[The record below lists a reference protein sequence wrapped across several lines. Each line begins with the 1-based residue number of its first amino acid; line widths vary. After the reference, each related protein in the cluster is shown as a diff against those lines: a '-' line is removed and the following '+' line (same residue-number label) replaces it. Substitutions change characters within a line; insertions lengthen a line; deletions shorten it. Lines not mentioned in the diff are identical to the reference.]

1 MSDGETP
8 QHDPERDGAVDPPAG
23 VPVNG
28 TPNTPEQANP
38 EQAEQLAHDSE
49 GVDSQGVDSK
59 GGWSKGAWTAFAK
72 GEWSKGAWIA
82 FAVFCL
88 LAGTIASVFSARTVA
103 KKDAASGQATFQ
115 QGSRAIASTL
125 RLAIQRQEE
134 LTVAAATYFAAN
146 PKASPAEFGTWV
158 RWART
163 RHRYPELDAL
173 GLLPAFQPAPPVH
186 TSSVSSLGSPTPGST
201 STFNSS
207 TNSSTL
213 EKTAPTSGSSTLEK
227 SASAPVSTAPVKPA
241 LIPVK
246 VSPALEQS
254 RDTGLSV
261 YKAIAAGKRVAL
273 AVDTPVYRG
282 NVTPHSVL
290 GRRAAIVGWLR
301 EVLVPGA
308 MLGAVLEGHP
318 GYALTLQ
325 YSGASAN
332 GASPSN
338 LVFTS
343 GTARSGA
350 QSTTSG
356 LHDGWT
362 VTNFG
367 PTTGA
372 SVLTDNHAYT
382 VLTAG
387 ILLSALLGLLVFA
400 LGNTTPRAPVPTPEP
415 APTDESPPS
424 EDLYDAL
431 TGLPN
436 RTLTLDRAERMV
448 ARAGRDSGMLA
459 GALFVD
465 VDRLK
470 DVNEKLGQAA
480 SDQLLR
486 IVGERLEVVVRAH
499 DTVGRLGGDEFV
511 VLVESAAR
519 GVRLDSLAQRMI
531 EALHQPIELDDFGP
545 SFVLTASIG
554 VAFGRYATVDDLL
567 RDAHLALTSA
577 KAAGK
582 DRYTL
587 FNANMRTIIEGRAV
601 LEAELNTAL
610 AENQFFLLYQPIY
623 DLNTRRAVGLEAQI
637 RWTHPAQGVLAP
649 RDFIPLSEETGLIVP
664 IGRWALE
671 QACTQAAAWNV
682 TRGSAAG
689 GNGPVGISVKVS
701 AHQLN
706 RAGFA
711 TDVQRALQQ
720 SGIEPS
726 LLTLEISEGTVMGDL
741 AAAAERLTQ
750 IKRLGVRVAIDEFGS
765 GGYAHH
771 TELRQVPLDSLRVD
785 RNSLAASEDEAY
797 RSWLLE
803 AIMAVGRE
811 HSLTV
816 TATGIET
823 DEQLSALQAMGCTM
837 AQGALLG
844 KPAPAEAVASILN
857 LELPEPSLATSAVAA
872 STMATSAPEANVTA
886 GSATAGSVTAASLP
900 SESGE
905 SPTAS
910 GESPTTPD
918 SPPNSPRL

>member
-49 GVDSQGVDSK
+49 GVDSQGVNSK

-88 LAGTIASVFSARTVA
+88 LAGTIASVYSAHTIA

-186 TSSVSSLGSPTPGST
+186 TSS
-201 STFNSS
+201 TFNSS

-227 SASAPVSTAPVKPA
+227 STSAPVSTAPVKPA

-282 NVTPHSVL
+282 NVTPHSVF

-367 PTTGA
+367 PATGA

-400 LGNTTPRAPVPTPEP
+400 LGNTTTRAPVPTPEP
-415 APTDESPPS
+415 APTGELPPS

-610 AENQFFLLYQPIY
+610 QENQFFLLYQPIY
-623 DLNTRRAVGLEAQI
+623 DLNTRRVVGLEAQI
-637 RWTHPAQGVLAP
+637 RWTHPTQGVLAP

-689 GNGPVGISVKVS
+689 DNGPVGIAVKVS

-706 RAGFA
+706 RNGFA

-726 LLTLEISEGTVMGDL
+726 LLTLEISEGTVMRDL
-741 AAAAERLTQ
+741 AVAAERLTQ
-750 IKRLGVRVAIDEFGS
+750 IKRLGVRVGIDEFGS
-765 GGYAHH
+765 DGYAHH
-771 TELRQVPLDSLRVD
+771 TELRAVPLDSLRVD

-803 AIMAVGRE
+803 AILGVGRE

-886 GSATAGSVTAASLP
+886 GSPTAGSATAASLP
-900 SESGE
+900 SE
-905 SPTAS
+905 S

>member
-1 MSDGETP
+1 V
-8 QHDPERDGAVDPPAG
+8 HAKPE
-23 VPVNG
+23 PVK
-28 TPNTPEQANP
+28 PEQAKP
-38 EQAEQLAHDSE
+38 APAKQLAHDSNGADSNGADSNGADSN
-49 GVDSQGVDSK
+49 GVDGRDVDSK
-59 GGWSKGAWTAFAK
+59 GGWSKGTWTAFAK
-72 GEWSKGAWIA
+72 GGWSKGTWIA

-88 LAGTIASVFSARTVA
+88 LAGTIASVFSAHTVA

-115 QGSRAIASTL
+115 QSSRAIASTL
-125 RLAIQRQEE
+125 RLGIQRQEE

-173 GLLPAFQPAPPVH
+173 GLLPAFQLAPTPVHPAP
-186 TSSVSSLGSPTPGST
+186 VSSSTVSSSNSSALGKSTLAAGSPTLG
-201 STFNSS
+201 
-207 TNSSTL
+207 
-213 EKTAPTSGSSTLEK
+213 KT
-227 SASAPVSTAPVKPA
+227 ASAPVTAAPAKAALAPVKAA

-246 VSPALEQS
+246 VLPALEQS
-254 RDTGLSV
+254 RDTGLSA
-261 YKAIAAGKRVAL
+261 YKAIVAGKKQAL
-273 AVDTPVYRG
+273 AVNTPVYRG
-282 NVTPHSVL
+282 NVTPHSVF

-308 MLGAVLEGHP
+308 MLRAVLAGHP
-318 GYALTLQ
+318 GYALILQ

-332 GASPSN
+332 SASASH

-343 GTARSGA
+343 GAARSGA

-362 VTNFG
+362 VTDFG
-367 PTTGA
+367 PAAGT

-387 ILLSALLGLLVFA
+387 ILLSALLGLLVFV
-400 LGNTTPRAPVPTPEP
+400 LGNTTPQAPVPAP
-415 APTDESPPS
+415 APAPAGEPPPS
-424 EDLYDAL
+424 GEALYDPL

-470 DVNEKLGQAA
+470 DVNEKLGQGA

-554 VAFGRYATVDDLL
+554 VAFGRYATVGDLL
-567 RDAHLALTSA
+567 RDARLALTSA

-601 LEAELNTAL
+601 LETELNTAL
-610 AENQFFLLYQPIY
+610 QESQFFLLYQPIY
-623 DLNTRRAVGLEAQI
+623 DLGTRRAVGLEAQI
-637 RWTHPAQGVLAP
+637 RWTHPSQGVLGP
-649 RDFIPLSEETGLIVP
+649 GDFIPLSEETGLIVP

-682 TRGSAAG
+682 TRGSATG
-689 GNGPVGISVKVS
+689 GGDPVGISVKVS

-706 RAGFA
+706 RDGFV

-726 LLTLEISEGTVMGDL
+726 LLTLEISEGTVMRDL
-741 AAAAERLTQ
+741 AAAAERLAQ
-750 IKRLGVRVAIDEFGS
+750 IKHLGVRVGIDEFGS

-771 TELRQVPLDSLRVD
+771 TELRAVPLDSLRVD

-803 AIMAVGRE
+803 AILTVGRE

-816 TATGIET
+816 IATGIET
-823 DEQLSALQAMGCTM
+823 DEQLSAIQAMGCTM

-844 KPAPAEAVASILN
+844 KPAPAQAVESILN
-857 LELPEPSLATSAVAA
+857 LEIPAPSLAASAMGVSTMGASAMGASETGASETGA
-872 STMATSAPEANVTA
+872 STTEASATATSA
-886 GSATAGSVTAASLP
+886 TAAGPP

-905 SPTAS
+905 SL
-910 GESPTTPD
+910 TTPD
-918 SPPNSPRL
+918 SPPSSPRL

>member
-1 MSDGETP
+1 MSDGQTP
-8 QHDPERDGAVDPPAG
+8 QHDPERNGAVDPLA
-23 VPVNG
+23 G
-28 TPNTPEQANP
+28 TPASDSTVSDSTARPGQADLQP
-38 EQAEQLAHDSE
+38 AKAEQVAHDSNGVDSPGADSVDSP
-49 GVDSQGVDSK
+49 GVDSQGVDSEGVGGK
-59 GGWSKGAWTAFAK
+59 GGGIKGAWTWFFR
-72 GEWSKGAWIA
+72 GEWSKGTWTA
-82 FAVFCL
+82 FAVLCM
-88 LAGTIASVFSARTVA
+88 LAGTIASVYSAHTVA
-103 KKDAASGQATFQ
+103 KNDASNGEVTFQ
-115 QGSRAIASTL
+115 QNSRAIASTL

-173 GLLPAFQPAPPVH
+173 GLLPAFQPAPPIH
-186 TSSVSSLGSPTPGST
+186 SSPLSSLGSSTPASPSTLSPSSVEKST
-201 STFNSS
+201 STFNS
-207 TNSSTL
+207 
-213 EKTAPTSGSSTLEK
+213 PTPEK
-227 SASAPVSTAPVKPA
+227 STSTPVTTTPVKA
-241 LIPVK
+241 TLIPVK

-273 AVDTPVYRG
+273 AVSTPVYRG
-282 NVTPHSVL
+282 NLTPHSVF

-301 EVLVPGA
+301 EVLVPEA

-318 GYALTLQ
+318 GYALTLH

-332 GASPSN
+332 SASASS
-338 LVFTS
+338 LAFSS
-343 GTARSGA
+343 GTARSGM

-362 VTNFG
+362 VTNVG
-367 PTTGA
+367 PVASA
-372 SVLTDNHAYT
+372 SVLTDDHAYT

-387 ILLSALLGLLVFA
+387 ILLSALLGLLIFVV
-400 LGNTTPRAPVPTPEP
+400 GNTTPPRASVPTPEP
-415 APTDESPPS
+415 TGGTPPG
-424 EDLYDAL
+424 EDLYDTL

-470 DVNEKLGQAA
+470 DVKEKLGQGA

-486 IVGERLEVVVRAH
+486 TVGERLEVVVRAH

-531 EALHQPIELDDFGP
+531 EALHQPIELDGFGP

-554 VAFGRYATVDDLL
+554 VAFGRYATVNDLL

-610 AENQFFLLYQPIY
+610 QEDQFFLLYQPIY
-623 DLNTRRAVGLEAQI
+623 DLNTRQVVGLEAQI
-637 RWTHPAQGVLAP
+637 RWTHPTQGVLAP
-649 RDFIPLSEETGLIVP
+649 GDFIPLSEETGLIVP

-682 TRGSAAG
+682 TRSGAAG
-689 GNGPVGISVKVS
+689 AGPVGISVKVS

-706 RAGFA
+706 RDGFA

-720 SGIEPS
+720 SGIEAS
-726 LLTLEISEGTVMGDL
+726 LLTLEISEGTVMRDL
-741 AAAAERLTQ
+741 AAAAERLSE

-844 KPAPAEAVASILN
+844 KAAPAEAVESILN
-857 LELPEPSLATSAVAA
+857 LELPTPS
-872 STMATSAPEANVTA
+872 
-886 GSATAGSVTAASLP
+886 
-900 SESGE
+900 
-905 SPTAS
+905 
-910 GESPTTPD
+910 
-918 SPPNSPRL
+918 RI

>member
-1 MSDGETP
+1 M
-8 QHDPERDGAVDPPAG
+8 
-23 VPVNG
+23 
-28 TPNTPEQANP
+28 
-38 EQAEQLAHDSE
+38 
-49 GVDSQGVDSK
+49 DSK
-59 GGWSKGAWTAFAK
+59 GGWSKATWSAFAK
-72 GEWSKGAWIA
+72 GEWSKGTWTA

-88 LAGTIASVFSARTVA
+88 LAGTIASVFSAHALA
-103 KKDAASGQATFQ
+103 KKDATSGQATFQ
-115 QGSRAIASTL
+115 QSSRAIASTL
-125 RLAIQRQEE
+125 RLGIQRQEE

-173 GLLPAFQPAPPVH
+173 GLLPAFQLAPTPVHPAPVSRS
-186 TSSVSSLGSPTPGST
+186 TISSSNSPALGKSALAASPPALG
-201 STFNSS
+201 
-207 TNSSTL
+207 
-213 EKTAPTSGSSTLEK
+213 KA
-227 SASAPVSTAPVKPA
+227 ASAPVTAAAAKAALAPVKAA

-254 RDTGLSV
+254 RDTGLSA
-261 YKAIAAGKRVAL
+261 YKAIVAGKRQAL
-273 AVDTPVYRG
+273 AVNTPVYRG
-282 NVTPHSVL
+282 NVTPHSVF

-301 EVLVPGA
+301 EVLVPEA
-308 MLGAVLEGHP
+308 MLRAVLAGHP

-332 GASPSN
+332 SASVSQ
-338 LVFTS
+338 LEFTS
-343 GTARSGA
+343 GAAQSGA

-367 PTTGA
+367 PATGT

-382 VLTAG
+382 VLSAG
-387 ILLSALLGLLVFA
+387 ILLSALLGLLVFV
-400 LGNTTPRAPVPTPEP
+400 LGNTTPQAPVPTS
-415 APTDESPPS
+415 AGPTGELPPS
-424 EDLYDAL
+424 GEDLYDPL

-499 DTVGRLGGDEFV
+499 DTVGRLGGEEFV

-554 VAFGRYATVDDLL
+554 VAFGRYATVGDLL
-567 RDAHLALTSA
+567 RDARLALTSA
-577 KAAGK
+577 KAAGR

-601 LEAELNTAL
+601 LETELNTAL
-610 AENQFFLLYQPIY
+610 QESQFFLLYQPIY
-623 DLNTRRAVGLEAQI
+623 DLGTQRAVGLEAQI
-637 RWTHPAQGVLAP
+637 RWTHPTQGVLGP
-649 RDFIPLSEETGLIVP
+649 GDFIPLSEETGLIVP

-682 TRGSAAG
+682 TRDSASG
-689 GNGPVGISVKVS
+689 GGGPVGISVKVS

-706 RAGFA
+706 RDGFV

-741 AAAAERLTQ
+741 TAAAARLAQ
-750 IKRLGVRVAIDEFGS
+750 IKQLGVRVALDEFGS

-771 TELRQVPLDSLRVD
+771 TELRAMPLDSLRVD

-803 AIMAVGRE
+803 AILTVGRE

-816 TATGIET
+816 VATGIET
-823 DEQLSALQAMGCTM
+823 DEQLSALRAMGCTM

-844 KPAPAEAVASILN
+844 KPAPAQAVESILN
-857 LELPEPSLATSAVAA
+857 LELPAPSLATSASGA
-872 STMATSAPEANVTA
+872 STMGASATGASTMETTATATSA
-886 GSATAGSVTAASLP
+886 TAAIPP

-905 SPTAS
+905 SL
-910 GESPTTPD
+910 TTPD
-918 SPPNSPRL
+918 SPPSTPWL

>member
-1 MSDGETP
+1 MSDGQTP
-8 QHDPERDGAVDPPAG
+8 QHDSERNGAVDPPAG
-23 VPVNG
+23 AGAADPPAG
-28 TPNTPEQANP
+28 TPASDSTASDSTARPGQADLQP
-38 EQAEQLAHDSE
+38 AKAEQPAHDSNGMDGPGADSVDSK
-49 GVDSQGVDSK
+49 GVDGPGADSKGVDGQGVDGQGVDSS
-59 GGWSKGAWTAFAK
+59 GGGIKGAWTWFVR
-72 GEWSKGAWIA
+72 GEWSKGTWIA
-82 FAVFCL
+82 FAVLCM
-88 LAGTIASVFSARTVA
+88 LAGTIASVYSARTIA
-103 KKDAASGQATFQ
+103 KNDASSGEATFQ
-115 QGSRAIASTL
+115 QNSRSIAATL

-134 LTVAAATYFAAN
+134 LTVAASTYFAAN
-146 PKASPAEFGTWV
+146 PKATPAEFGTWV

-173 GLLPAFQPAPPVH
+173 GLLPAFQPAPPIH
-186 TSSVSSLGSPTPGST
+186 GSPVSSLGSST
-201 STFNSS
+201 STSPPSSSSTFNSS
-207 TNSSTL
+207 PTSEKSPPTFNSSPTL
-213 EKTAPTSGSSTLEK
+213 DKSPSTPVTTTPVTTS
-227 SASAPVSTAPVKPA
+227 PVTTAPVKA
-241 LIPVK
+241 TLIPVK
-246 VSPALEQS
+246 VSPALERS

-282 NVTPHSVL
+282 NLTPHSVF

-301 EVLVPGA
+301 EVLVPEA
-308 MLGAVLEGHP
+308 MLGQVLEGHP
-318 GYALTLQ
+318 GYALTLH
-325 YSGASAN
+325 YHGASAN
-332 GASPSN
+332 STSASS
-338 LVFTS
+338 LAFSS
-343 GTARSGA
+343 GTARSGM
-350 QSTTSG
+350 QSTTSS

-362 VTNFG
+362 VTNVG
-367 PTTGA
+367 PVTSA
-372 SVLTDNHAYT
+372 STFTDDHAYT

-387 ILLSALLGLLVFA
+387 ILLSALLGLLIFVV
-400 LGNTTPRAPVPTPEP
+400 GNTTPPQAPAPTPEP
-415 APTDESPPS
+415 TGGTPPG
-424 EDLYDAL
+424 EDLYDTL

-470 DVNEKLGQAA
+470 DVKEKLGQGA

-486 IVGERLEVVVRAH
+486 TVGERLEVVVRAH

-531 EALHQPIELDDFGP
+531 EALHQPIELDGFGP

-554 VAFGRYATVDDLL
+554 VAFGRYASVNDLL

-610 AENQFFLLYQPIY
+610 QEDQFFLLYQPIY
-623 DLNTRRAVGLEAQI
+623 DLSTRRVVGLEAQI
-637 RWTHPAQGVLAP
+637 RWTHPTQGVLAP
-649 RDFIPLSEETGLIVP
+649 GDFIPLSEETGLIVP

-682 TRGSAAG
+682 TRSGAAG
-689 GNGPVGISVKVS
+689 AGPVGISVKVS

-706 RAGFA
+706 RDGFA

-720 SGIEPS
+720 SGIEAS
-726 LLTLEISEGTVMGDL
+726 LLTLEISEGTVMRDL
-741 AAAAERLTQ
+741 AAAAERLSE

-765 GGYAHH
+765 DGYAHH

-844 KPAPAEAVASILN
+844 KPAPAEAVESILN
-857 LELPEPSLATSAVAA
+857 LELP
-872 STMATSAPEANVTA
+872 
-886 GSATAGSVTAASLP
+886 
-900 SESGE
+900 
-905 SPTAS
+905 TAS
-910 GESPTTPD
+910 
-918 SPPNSPRL
+918 RI

>member
-8 QHDPERDGAVDPPAG
+8 QQDPERDGAVDPPAG
-23 VPVNG
+23 APVNG
-28 TPNTPEQANP
+28 TPDTPERANP
-38 EQAEQLAHDSE
+38 GQAEQLAHDSE
-49 GVDSQGVDSK
+49 GVDSQGVDSQSLDGK
-59 GGWSKGAWTAFAK
+59 GGWSKGAWTAFTK

-125 RLAIQRQEE
+125 RLGIQRQEE

-173 GLLPAFQPAPPVH
+173 GLLPAFQPAPPIH
-186 TSSVSSLGSPTPGST
+186 SSPVSSLGSSTPASP
-201 STFNSS
+201 STFSS
-207 TNSSTL
+207 SPTLDKST
-213 EKTAPTSGSSTLEK
+213 
-227 SASAPVSTAPVKPA
+227 SAPVSIAPVKPA

-282 NVTPHSVL
+282 NVTPHSVF

-332 GASPSN
+332 GASPSS

-400 LGNTTPRAPVPTPEP
+400 LGNTTPRAPVSTPEP
-415 APTDESPPS
+415 APTGEPPPR

-436 RTLTLDRAERMV
+436 RTLTLDRAERMI

-567 RDAHLALTSA
+567 RDAHLALASA

-637 RWTHPAQGVLAP
+637 RWTHPTQGVLAP

-726 LLTLEISEGTVMGDL
+726 LLTLEISEGTVMRDL

-771 TELRQVPLDSLRVD
+771 TELRAVPLDSLRVD
-785 RNSLAASEDEAY
+785 RNSLAESEDEAY

-872 STMATSAPEANVTA
+872 STMATSAPEASV
-886 GSATAGSVTAASLP
+886 TAGSVTAASLP

-905 SPTAS
+905 SPT
-910 GESPTTPD
+910 TPD
-918 SPPNSPRL
+918 SPPTSPRL

>member
-23 VPVNG
+23 APVNG
-28 TPNTPEQANP
+28 TPDTPERANP
-38 EQAEQLAHDSE
+38 EQAEQLAHDSK

-88 LAGTIASVFSARTVA
+88 LAGTIASVYSAHTIA

-146 PKASPAEFGTWV
+146 PKASPAEFETWV

-186 TSSVSSLGSPTPGST
+186 TSS
-201 STFNSS
+201 TFNSS

-227 SASAPVSTAPVKPA
+227 STSAPVSTAPVKPA

-282 NVTPHSVL
+282 NVTPHSVF

-400 LGNTTPRAPVPTPEP
+400 LGNTTLRAPVPTPEP
-415 APTDESPPS
+415 APTGEPPPR

-448 ARAGRDSGMLA
+448 ARAGRHRRSSRWRR
-459 GALFVD
+459 V
-465 VDRLK
+465 
-470 DVNEKLGQAA
+470 
-480 SDQLLR
+480 
-486 IVGERLEVVVRAH
+486 
-499 DTVGRLGGDEFV
+499 
-511 VLVESAAR
+511 
-519 GVRLDSLAQRMI
+519 
-531 EALHQPIELDDFGP
+531 
-545 SFVLTASIG
+545 
-554 VAFGRYATVDDLL
+554 
-567 RDAHLALTSA
+567 
-577 KAAGK
+577 
-582 DRYTL
+582 
-587 FNANMRTIIEGRAV
+587 
-601 LEAELNTAL
+601 
-610 AENQFFLLYQPIY
+610 
-623 DLNTRRAVGLEAQI
+623 RRAGRVSGSRGAIGLP
-637 RWTHPAQGVLAP
+637 RPTH
-649 RDFIPLSEETGLIVP
+649 D
-664 IGRWALE
+664 
-671 QACTQAAAWNV
+671 
-682 TRGSAAG
+682 RGSA
-689 GNGPVGISVKVS
+689 P
-701 AHQLN
+701 AH
-706 RAGFA
+706 RARRFW
-711 TDVQRALQQ
+711 TKL
-720 SGIEPS
+720 
-726 LLTLEISEGTVMGDL
+726 
-741 AAAAERLTQ
+741 RL
-750 IKRLGVRVAIDEFGS
+750 D
-765 GGYAHH
+765 
-771 TELRQVPLDSLRVD
+771 
-785 RNSLAASEDEAY
+785 
-797 RSWLLE
+797 
-803 AIMAVGRE
+803 RE
-811 HSLTV
+811 HRRCLWP
-816 TATGIET
+816 IR
-823 DEQLSALQAMGCTM
+823 D
-837 AQGALLG
+837 
-844 KPAPAEAVASILN
+844 
-857 LELPEPSLATSAVAA
+857 
-872 STMATSAPEANVTA
+872 
-886 GSATAGSVTAASLP
+886 
-900 SESGE
+900 
-905 SPTAS
+905 
-910 GESPTTPD
+910 
-918 SPPNSPRL
+918 RR